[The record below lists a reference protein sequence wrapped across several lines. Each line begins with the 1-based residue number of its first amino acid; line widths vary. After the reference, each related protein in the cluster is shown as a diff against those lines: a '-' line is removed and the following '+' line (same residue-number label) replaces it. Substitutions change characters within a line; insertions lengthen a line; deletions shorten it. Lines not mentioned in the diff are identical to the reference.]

1 MSSTTV
7 INCPIHGFITLSQ
20 RMLSI
25 VDTPEFTRLHNLRQ
39 LGVAYI
45 VYPSANHTRFE
56 HSLGVAH
63 LAKLLIKNL
72 QTNQP
77 ELCINDNQ
85 VELVQIAGLIH
96 DLGHG
101 PFSHLWE

>member
-1 MSSTTV
+1 MSSSTV
-7 INCPIHGFITLSQ
+7 INCPIHGFITLSP

-25 VDTPEFTRLHNLRQ
+25 VDTPEFKRLHNLRQ

-77 ELCINDNQ
+77 ELCINNKIT
-85 VELVQIAGLIH
+85 VT
-96 DLGHG
+96 
-101 PFSHLWE
+101 